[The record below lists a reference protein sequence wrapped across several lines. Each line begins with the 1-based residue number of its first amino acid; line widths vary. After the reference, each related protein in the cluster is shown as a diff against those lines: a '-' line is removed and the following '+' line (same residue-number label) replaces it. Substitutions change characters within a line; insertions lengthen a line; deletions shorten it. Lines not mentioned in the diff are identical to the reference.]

1 MLNTVKARRSLLSG
15 ARGEGESPRP
25 HPCQAGRAPGE
36 GRGNARGPGVRGSW
50 SLEPQLG
57 GAEIRGDIA
66 GSRRPLAAPWQ
77 SGGQRGGRLRGLVA
91 LGQVP
96 PSQRWGG
103 RGGGGLGWR
112 MLKRRPL
119 GHRPVPSSPL
129 SLSFSV
135 FLFFLPHRSHSSC
148 PSPTLCPHSLSHSPP
163 FLASFAHPPS
173 RPRGAAP
180 RRAGLAVSPLDLV
193 LLIRF

>member
-1 MLNTVKARRSLLSG
+1 MLNTMKARRSLLSG

-25 HPCQAGRAPGE
+25 HPCQAGRAPGA

-96 PSQRWGG
+96 PSQRWGRAAWG
-103 RGGGGLGWR
+103 EAGVEDVEETPPRTPSCPFLSA
-112 MLKRRPL
+112 LPL
-119 GHRPVPSSPL
+119 FLRFSFLPSPSLPLFPPFPHPL
-129 SLSFSV
+129 SS
-135 FLFFLPHRSHSSC
+135 LPLPL
-148 PSPTLCPHSLSHSPP
+148 PSLPRVLRPPP
-163 FLASFAHPPS
+163 FPP
-173 RPRGAAP
+173 PRGSASA
-180 RRAGLAVSPLDLV
+180 RRLGS
-193 LLIRF
+193 